1 MASLHLHCNA
11 QWVQVCHRLNFIGE
25 GRIMDIFKAIY
36 ERQSIG
42 HVKPDRVPRELI
54 EKILAAGVQAPNH
67 YKVRPWQFI
76 VLTGNARERL
86 GEIMAQ
92 SLYKRNP
99 EASDEVLSKER
110 HKPLRAPVL
119 IAVGVHHPGLEKV
132 LDIENV
138 VAVSAAIQNMLLVLQ
153 PLGLAGMIRS
163 GDPVNDPHVKDFLGL
178 AHDQHLLG
186 FLYIGYPI
194 DEHKPVERPSF
205 EDRTT
210 WLEE

>member
-1 MASLHLHCNA
+1 
-11 QWVQVCHRLNFIGE
+11 
-25 GRIMDIFKAIY
+25 MDVFKAMV

-42 HVKPDRVPRELI
+42 HVKPDRLPRELI

-76 VLTGNARERL
+76 VLTGSARERL
-86 GEIMAQ
+86 GEVIAQ
-92 SLYKRNP
+92 SLHKRNP
-99 EASDEVLSKER
+99 QATDEALSKER

-138 VAVSAAIQNMLLVLQ
+138 VAVSAAIQNMLLAVHA
-153 PLGLAGMIRS
+153 LGLAGMIRT
-163 GDPVNDPHVKDFLGL
+163 GDPATDPQVKEFLGL
-178 AHDQHLLG
+178 SLDQHLLG

-194 DEHKPVERPSF
+194 DEHTPVERPSF

>member
-1 MASLHLHCNA
+1 
-11 QWVQVCHRLNFIGE
+11 
-25 GRIMDIFKAIY
+25 MDIFTAIY

-54 EKILAAGVQAPNH
+54 EKILAAGAQAPNH

-76 VLTGNARERL
+76 VLTGSARERL
-86 GEIMAQ
+86 GKVMAH
-92 SLYKRNP
+92 SLHKRNP
-99 EASDEVLSKER
+99 QANDEALSKER

-153 PLGLAGMIRS
+153 PLGLAGMIRT
-163 GDPVNDPHVKDFLGL
+163 GDPALDPHVKEFLGL
-178 AHDQHLLG
+178 KPDQHLLG
-186 FLYIGYPI
+186 FIYIGYPTE
-194 DEHKPVERPSF
+194 EHKPVERPAF

-210 WLEE
+210 WLGVTLLHLAQSGCYRVTTV

>member
-1 MASLHLHCNA
+1 
-11 QWVQVCHRLNFIGE
+11 
-25 GRIMDIFKAIY
+25 MDVFTAIY

-42 HVKPDRVPRELI
+42 HVKPDPVPRELI

-76 VLTGNARERL
+76 VLTGHSRERL

-92 SLYKRNP
+92 SLHKRNP
-99 EASDEVLSKER
+99 DANDDTLGKER

-119 IAVGVHHPGLEKV
+119 IAVGVHRPGLEKV

-138 VAVSAAIQNMLLVLQ
+138 VAVSAAIQNMLLALH
-153 PLGLAGMIRS
+153 PLGLEGMIRS
-163 GDPVNDPHVKDFLGL
+163 GDPVNDPRVKDFLGL

-194 DEHKPVERPSF
+194 EEPKPVTRPSF

-210 WLEE
+210 WLERVAAL

>member
-1 MASLHLHCNA
+1 
-11 QWVQVCHRLNFIGE
+11 
-25 GRIMDIFKAIY
+25 MDVFKTIY

-76 VLTGNARERL
+76 VLTDHARERL
-86 GEIMAQ
+86 GEVMAQ
-92 SLYKRNP
+92 SLHKRNP
-99 EASDEVLSKER
+99 EANDEALSKER

-119 IAVGVHHPGLEKV
+119 IAVGVHRPGLEKV

-138 VAVSAAIQNMLLVLQ
+138 VAVSAAIQNMLLSLQ
-153 PLGLAGMIRS
+153 PLGLAGMIRT
-163 GDPVNDPHVKDFLGL
+163 GDPALDPHVKDFLGL

-194 DEHKPVERPSF
+194 DEPKPVERPSF
-205 EDRTT
+205 EDRTM